1 MKNQIVLVL
10 LAAIS
15 IFFFLPKNEMLKDAN
30 GKILNANVETLYPK
44 IKEKFDEAEVKFLP
58 KVEKDEVLG
67 PNKDAAKCVCKGT
80 GKILQGDGHVTECPF
95 HGKVKKEE
103 PLPEVKQTP
112 VIEVR
117 VPVVE
122 KVSYKKYNNSAQKTE
137 RQIIIFGAEW
147 CGPCKSFKKT
157 VIPELK
163 KLGFEVSDKVSAHFR
178 TLDVDTNR
186 QFYDSVRGNL
196 NAIPMFVEV
205 VNNVVVSREAKAFT
219 LEQVLEKYTEK

>member
-10 LAAIS
+10 LVAIS
-15 IFFFLPKNEMLKDAN
+15 IFFFIPKNEMLKDAN
-30 GKILNANVETLYPK
+30 GKVLNANVETLYPK

-58 KVEKDEVLG
+58 KVEKDVVVG
-67 PNKDAAKCVCKGT
+67 PDKDAAKCVCKGT
-80 GKILQGDGHVTECPF
+80 GKILQGDGHVTDCPF
-95 HGKVKKEE
+95 HGKTKRQE
-103 PLPEVKQTP
+103 PLPETQ
-112 VIEVR
+112 
-117 VPVVE
+117 PVVE

-147 CGPCKSFKKT
+147 CGPCKAFKKT
-157 VIPELK
+157 VVPELK
-163 KLGFEVSDKVSAHFR
+163 NLGFEVSDKVSAHFR

-196 NAIPMFVEV
+196 NSIPMFVEI